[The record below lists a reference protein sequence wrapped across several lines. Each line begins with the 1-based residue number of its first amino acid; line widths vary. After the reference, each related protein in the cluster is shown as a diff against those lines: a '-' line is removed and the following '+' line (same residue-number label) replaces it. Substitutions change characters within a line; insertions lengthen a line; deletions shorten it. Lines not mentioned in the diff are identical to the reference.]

1 MPTLHVNLTEDL
13 NRFIA
18 EKVESGC
25 YADASE
31 VVSEALRCLERANR
45 SDEEKIAALRAAIEA
60 GFASGRA
67 REGKTQSAA
76 AREMR
81 LMAEYRLSSLAESD
95 YDDIAVY
102 TIEPGARPDT

>member
-60 GFASGRA
+60 GFASGVEGDPVARVRAKRNLPPRA
-67 REGKTQSAA
+67 RCA
-76 AREMR
+76 
-81 LMAEYRLSSLAESD
+81 
-95 YDDIAVY
+95 
-102 TIEPGARPDT
+102 